1 MYDPFTHQ
9 LNENGTYTC
18 GVKGGHCIDITYY
31 DPGPGELREDNTT
44 YCHSR
49 DCATMV
55 KRFRGCVSS
64 DAFIQEVYIDRKG
77 DGNAPNGTQTKRS
90 REEMAKLVAL
100 MVTSSSNTKL
110 HNCLKLSGEVRFL
123 FPGASISV
131 SWSVWIAT
139 RV

>member
-1 MYDPFTHQ
+1 MLACPYPNKPDKVYDPFTHQ
-9 LNENGTYTC
+9 LNDNGTYTC

-31 DPGPGELREDNTT
+31 DPGPGELLEDNTT

-77 DGNAPNGTQTKRS
+77 DGNASNGTQTKRS

-100 MVTSSSNTKL
+100 MVTSPS
-110 HNCLKLSGEVRFL
+110 LKLL
-123 FPGASISV
+123 N
-131 SWSVWIAT
+131 
-139 RV
+139 